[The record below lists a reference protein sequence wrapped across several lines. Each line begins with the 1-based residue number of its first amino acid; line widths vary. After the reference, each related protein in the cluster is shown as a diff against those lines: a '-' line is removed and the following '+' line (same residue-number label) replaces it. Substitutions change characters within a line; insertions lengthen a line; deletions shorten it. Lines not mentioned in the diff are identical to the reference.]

1 MQFPPGVNSSSFH
14 TLDLTATRCVSDA
27 EVPALVRT
35 ECALEQATEALRRR
49 PAGTQ
54 PPPVAAPGSA
64 ELVTSAC
71 GIAESAADEL
81 DARVETVSSAME
93 YAKEVHEDLF
103 EHRRGIWDC
112 GDGISCLFDNDPDAH
127 CTLEI
132 ETLRTLLAKAGCTEV
147 ELATYPLPGHE
158 DGTYTLAMLVR
169 GDARTIFSV
178 YETVDRE
185 LDAVRGLQAR

>member
-1 MQFPPGVNSSSFH
+1 MHSSPGVSSSSFH
-14 TLDLTATRCVSDA
+14 TVDLTATPCMSDA
-27 EVPALVRT
+27 EVHT

-54 PPPVAAPGSA
+54 PPPVAAPSGA
-64 ELVTSAC
+64 E
-71 GIAESAADEL
+71 DEL
-81 DARVETVSSAME
+81 DARVETVNIVME

-103 EHRRGIWDC
+103 DHRRGLWDC
-112 GDGISCLFDNDPDAH
+112 GGGISCLFDNDPDAH

-147 ELATYPLPGHE
+147 GLATYPLPGCE

-169 GDARTIFSV
+169 GDAQTIFSV